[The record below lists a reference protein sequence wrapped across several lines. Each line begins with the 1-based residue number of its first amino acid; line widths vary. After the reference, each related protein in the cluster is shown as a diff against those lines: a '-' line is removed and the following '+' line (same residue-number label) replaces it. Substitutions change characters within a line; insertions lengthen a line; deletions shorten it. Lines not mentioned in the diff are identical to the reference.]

1 MILKNFSFTLMVLT
15 IVSCDQ
21 PQPPASKVAAALAEP
36 IRYDAEVFYK
46 SRVYLLSRRFAWSKD
61 DTNLLLGSDA
71 SGIFNAYSLNIN
83 SKKIRPLTNS
93 TTDSIFPVSF
103 FPEDARLFY
112 SSDKGGNEQNHLYVL
127 EPSGNSIDLTPGEK
141 VKAIFAGWD
150 QTNESFYVTTNERDP
165 KAFDLYRYQ
174 TDDYSRELIFQND
187 GDWIIAGGDR
197 GRYLALVKN
206 HSNVDSDIY
215 LIDLQSNDPAPK
227 LVTAHVGNV
236 SHGVYTFT
244 PDRQHM
250 IYSTNEFGEFVQAWS
265 YELATGDKSPLITS
279 EWDISGLAY
288 SLSGHYRGSFVNND
302 ATTIMTLL
310 DQESGE
316 ELLFPELPQGNV
328 FSVRFS
334 QDEKKIAFMIDTDTS
349 PADVYVADIA
359 SGKVDRLTNALNPAI
374 DEGLLVESEVVRYE
388 SFDGLKIP
396 GILYRPTE
404 ASATN
409 PVAALIWV
417 HGGPGGQN
425 RRGYNAMLQHLTN
438 QGFAVLAANN
448 RGSSGYGKTF
458 FHLDDK
464 RHGEVDLDDIVYGK
478 HYLADLDWVD
488 KTRIGIIGGSYGG
501 YMVGAALAFRPDE
514 FNVGVNIFGVM
525 NWVRTL
531 KSIPAWWGANRK
543 SLYDELGDPATDEER
558 LRRISPLFHAKNIS
572 VPLLV
577 VQGANDPRVLQ
588 VESDE
593 IVAAVRANEVPV
605 EYLLFDDEGHGFT
618 KRDNRIE
625 SSNTWVNFLNTH
637 LKGATPEN

>member
-1 MILKNFSFTLMVLT
+1 MILKNFSFTLMVLA

-21 PQPPASKVAAALAEP
+21 PQPPASKVAAPVAEP

-46 SRVYLLSRRFAWSKD
+46 SRTYLLSRRFAWSKD
-61 DTNLLLGSDA
+61 DTTLLLGSDA

-83 SKKIRPLTNS
+83 SKKIQPLTNS

-141 VKAIFAGWD
+141 VKALFAGWD

-197 GRYLALVKN
+197 GRYLALVKS

-215 LIDLQSNDPAPK
+215 LVDLQSNDPTPK

-279 EWDISGLAY
+279 EWDISGLSY

-316 ELLFPELPQGNV
+316 ELLFPELPRGNV
-328 FSVRFS
+328 SSVRFS

-359 SGKVDRLTNALNPAI
+359 SGKVDRLTSALNPAI

-409 PVAALIWV
+409 PVPALIWV

-625 SSNTWVNFLNTH
+625 ASNTWVNFLNTH